1 MRYQEKKYKSLRYIE
16 RLPDSYNGEDLLP
29 TIIFLHGAGT
39 VGSDINLLTS
49 NPYFTSTDSL
59 DFPFATVAPLCETG
73 VWFDVFEQL
82 KEFATAVSKMPF
94 VDPNR
99 LYIVGNSM
107 GGYGTWQLAMSLPEL
122 FAAIVP
128 ICGGGMAWRTKQ
140 LNKIPVWAF
149 HGQLDDTVFV
159 DESIHMVNETN
170 RRGGNA
176 RLTIFPDADHNSWDP
191 AYATKELWPW
201 LLSQKRKD
209 SNEVEQS
216 HMDQATYG

>member
-1 MRYQEKKYKSLRYIE
+1 MHYQEKKFNSLRYIE
-16 RLPDSYNGEDLLP
+16 RLPDSYKDGDLLP

-49 NPYFTSTDSL
+49 NPYFTSTDVL
-59 DFPFATVAPLCETG
+59 DFPFATVAPLCEAG

-82 KEFATAVSKMPF
+82 KEFAKAVSTMPF

-99 LYIVGNSM
+99 LYVVGNSM

-140 LNKIPVWAF
+140 LNHVPVWAF

-170 RRGGNA
+170 RRGGN
-176 RLTIFPDADHNSWDP
+176 R
-191 AYATKELWPW
+191 
-201 LLSQKRKD
+201 
-209 SNEVEQS
+209 
-216 HMDQATYG
+216 